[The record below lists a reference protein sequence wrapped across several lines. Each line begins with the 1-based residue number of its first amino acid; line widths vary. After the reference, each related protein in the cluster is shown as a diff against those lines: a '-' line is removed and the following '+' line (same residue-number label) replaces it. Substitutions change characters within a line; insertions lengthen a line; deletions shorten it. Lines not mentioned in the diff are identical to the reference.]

1 MQIIDDAGKVWDT
14 LSWAEA
20 VQSHVPASDRA
31 FDILSATAVSVFARQ
46 QPTWSHNAGT
56 ALEIHEDI
64 ATDSRAFRVTT
75 PTGTTRF
82 TVTIQPNA
90 AATPAY
96 TDRLYAQTRALLAM
110 ILYGAQG
117 DPTVADR
124 LADTFGIQPWR
135 CSFCPAK
142 FFHWDAAQAHNEA
155 VHPERM

>member
-1 MQIIDDAGKVWDT
+1 MQIVDDAGKVWQT
-14 LSWAEA
+14 FSWDEA
-20 VQSHVPASDRA
+20 VHAHETASDRA
-31 FDILSATAVSVFARQ
+31 FDILSSTAVSVFARQ
-46 QPTWSHNAGT
+46 QPTWSHDAGT

-75 PTGTTRF
+75 PTGTT
-82 TVTIQPNA
+82 QPNA

-117 DPTVADR
+117 DPTVAGR